1 MEALFGL
8 SQRPR
13 RRLTH
18 FLMSDTIRAEEM
30 AQMVRHIFNSSTVKT
45 EASRFLIETSLIY
58 ITSCKTAKAKT
69 LSKKQIT

>member
-1 MEALFGL
+1 
-8 SQRPR
+8 
-13 RRLTH
+13 
-18 FLMSDTIRAEEM
+18 MSDTIRAEEM
-30 AQMVRHIFNSSTVKT
+30 AQTVRHIFNSSTVKT